1 VFTRS
6 IRDYTCATL
15 QEEQPLAALLPP
27 LTIHDV
33 AYNPCSQDLSADYTC
48 ATLQEEQ
55 SLAVLLSPLATRNV
69 PYGPCSRDLALDH
82 SRATLQEEQS
92 LAALLFPSGKPQCG
106 LQFVFTRSVS

>member
-82 SRATLQEEQS
+82 SRATLQEES
-92 LAALLFPSGKPQCG
+92 HWLRYFPPPGNPQCG
-106 LQFVFTRSVS
+106 FHFVFTRSVS